1 LAFNFNS
8 GCGPAPQASGRKM
21 RRNQQR
27 LLWLGISILGA
38 LTLSPALMGQASGDS
53 RADAPVPTDWS
64 HQRVIFSRPGTPEQ
78 AARVRQD
85 ARYWQQLA
93 RQAPATLAGAEA
105 RGAAVSEVRLEANAG
120 LPGSKQN
127 LKRDWAEDLGSG
139 GSFGA
144 GSFPAKLT
152 FRGATATCAGGPT
165 PPDFVVY
172 GTGIAGSGT
181 QANIV
186 AYDNL
191 YSGCTGTVPSVYW
204 AYDTGGPLKTSPVF
218 SADGTQ
224 VAFVLSN
231 GPATGGI
238 LVLLKWA
245 ASTTETVSNPMTL
258 SPVLNTAYPACT
270 APCMTQHALR
280 NSGGTPDQDS
290 NSSIFYD
297 YNNDAAY
304 VGDDSGFLHK
314 FSPVFNGVL
323 TEVSSGGWPV
333 QVNPGAPT
341 ALSSPVHDSASG
353 EVLVGDVGGFLY
365 WVDGTTGAAT
375 RSGQL
380 DFGTGIVDSPMVDS
394 TTGIV
399 YVFVSSDGSQGCAVG
414 VTKYNC
420 SVVFQFNTGFVSGD
434 VGSRAIVGSST
445 VTGTTPNPLH
455 DGDFDSTYKNSV
467 NATGN
472 LYVCGNTGGNPILY
486 QVPIA
491 LGLFGTVSALTPVS
505 NSSTAPCSPVTDI
518 ANANASPG
526 PTEWIFA
533 STQTQGVGTA
543 CGASGCVFNFK
554 VTPWQPSTVYVLGQE
569 VLDSN
574 RNIQAVGA
582 GGTSG
587 ALAPSWNAT
596 VGGSTT
602 DGGVTWYD
610 QGAPSAFTPLGFVAH
625 STYAVGNII
634 LDTNNNI
641 QVCTVGGKA
650 GGIPAWQTTPG
661 AITGGPSAVRWENLG
676 AISTFALASAGGTSG
691 IIVDNTVSSGGGSQV
706 YFTTLGS
713 QACTGG
719 TGVCA
724 VQASQSALK

>member
-1 LAFNFNS
+1 
-8 GCGPAPQASGRKM
+8 M

-78 AARVRQD
+78 AARVRRE

-105 RGAAVSEVRLEANAG
+105 RGTAVSEVRLEANAA
-120 LPGSKQN
+120 LPDSNQSGSNQN
-127 LKRDWAEDLGSG
+127 LKRDWAQDLGSG

-218 SADGTQ
+218 SGDGTQ

-238 LVLLKWA
+238 LVLLKWS

-258 SPVLNTAYPACT
+258 TPVLSAAYPGCT
-270 APCMTQHALR
+270 APCMTQLALR
-280 NSGGTPDQDS
+280 NPGGTPDQDS

-304 VGDDSGFLHK
+304 VGDDSGYLHK

-323 TEVSSGGWPV
+323 TEVKTGGWPV
-333 QVNPGAPT
+333 QVDPGAPT

-365 WVDGTTGAAT
+365 WVDGTTGVAT
-375 RSGQL
+375 QSGQL

-434 VGSRAIVGSST
+434 VGSRAIVGTST
-445 VTGTTPNPLH
+445 VTGTMPNPLH

-486 QVPIA
+486 QVPVA
-491 LGLFGTVSALTPVS
+491 LGLFGTVTALTPVA
-505 NSSTAPCSPVTDI
+505 NAITPCSPVTDI

-533 STQTQGVGTA
+533 SAQTKGVGTA
-543 CGASGCVFNFK
+543 CGASGCVFNFN
-554 VTPWQPSTVYVLGQE
+554 VTPWQPSTVYTVGQE
-569 VLDSN
+569 ILVLNPSGN
-574 RNIQAVGA
+574 LQIEVVYT
-582 GGTSG
+582 TSG
-587 ALAPSWNAT
+587 TGKSGAAEPAWTAT
-596 VGGSTT
+596 AGDVIA
-602 DGGVTWYD
+602 DGKVHWLN
-610 QGAPSAFTPLGFVAH
+610 QMPLSAFTPAAWAAN
-625 STYAVGNII
+625 TKYASGGVILDPNGNIE
-634 LDTNNNI
+634 LDTAAGTKTSGGTI
-641 QVCTVGGKA
+641 PTFSTV
-650 GGIPAWQTTPG
+650 PHV
-661 AITGGPSAVRWENLG
+661 ITIDASVRWRNLG
-676 AISTFALASAGGTSG
+676 AIGTAALPTAGGTSG